1 MGNKKENGMILQKRD
16 IDHSCTTRFQAKG
29 AKPNQRRALFPPNVD
44 NPGNWSE
51 YTFRPK
57 KVCKEGQRR
66 GVGPSL
72 GGTICDIRPCVT
84 RMIQPEIIKKPPFR
98 STYFPTKQVVGT
110 PNVRQNL
117 QIHQEV

>member
-1 MGNKKENGMILQKRD
+1 L
-16 IDHSCTTRFQAKG
+16 SVYF
-29 AKPNQRRALFPPNVD
+29 NVIR
-44 NPGNWSE
+44 SI
-51 YTFRPK
+51 RI
-57 KVCKEGQRR
+57 